1 MSKLTQTW
9 TKFFL
14 PSFTMKWLVNK
25 QIVWISIKFDQYAN
39 YTQPTTLGSSFSF
52 GGTSSFGG
60 TAATTTTTAAAPS
73 TGLFGAATSTNS
85 IFGQNA

>member
-1 MSKLTQTW
+1 MFGGNKP
-9 TKFFL
+9 F
-14 PSFTMKWLVNK
+14 SFSTPVAGTGTTNPPAG
-25 QIVWISIKFDQYAN
+25 QSSPFTFGASASS
-39 YTQPTTLGSSFSF
+39 TQPTTLGSSFSF